1 MTKIRTS
8 NRARSTKNRT
18 PELRRSLVSLCVL
31 AASTGLLAQESTQ
44 TEAQGDAVLEE
55 VTVYGTRMNLG
66 RAQDIK
72 RNSDTVVDAI
82 SASDI
87 NSLPDKS
94 VLEAIQRLPGV
105 SIERFAASN
114 DADHFSVE
122 GSGVVIRG
130 LTQTRSEFNGRDAFA
145 ANNDNGLSF
154 QDIPPELVGGVQLV
168 KNQTA
173 SMIEGGVSGTINI
186 LTRKPFD
193 NDESF
198 AAFTAKASY
207 SDQIDEITPALSGTY
222 SNRWDTESGEW
233 GLLFNAST
241 ANLKSRADGVQLY
254 NHYQR
259 GAGGDT
265 VVFGSETQQVFV
277 PQGANIRR
285 QDFDRDRTGGA
296 LTVQWRSPNEAT
308 EVTAEYIYS
317 DSEINWEERSIEYPD
332 QPFAVGPGQ
341 GTPLAQPFQ
350 GTSFTYGDDG
360 FFDSG
365 ILSNGG
371 GNGGG
376 RYISYSRDNRE
387 KSNIQDLS
395 IDIKHELSD
404 RLSLS
409 GGLQFIEAD
418 FQQFDISAMYNF
430 FSELSLN
437 AAQDIPRLDF
447 IGQGGNGALLT
458 DPSAFYFRSAMDHA
472 EDDEADSIAANIDL
486 ELQFE
491 DDFLDSLEVG
501 LRVADR
507 ENTIRESA
515 YNWGAVS
522 ESWAGGTTTADQII
536 QGDPSLVEEYSFED
550 FSNGNQFNGQQSFIF
565 PALDLVDVDN
575 YDSFFARI
583 NPFRSSGSNWLS
595 LANRNGVIDGSLFL
609 PTEVAVSN
617 LSNQALYAQLNFSSD
632 SFARR
637 IAGNVGLRYV
647 SYDWDLTGGVS
658 YPNPISSNLLPFIS
672 PEDIAFTSN
681 GGGVQINSIE
691 DSYSKVLPSLN
702 LKVELSDE
710 LIARFAYSKAISLPD
725 LRDKRNRLQIGRQL
739 IVQRAD
745 PNDNSSPVV
754 AASINGYTASGGNPG
769 LNPIESDNFDLSLEW
784 YFADTGSLTA
794 SVFHKN
800 AEGFF
805 RFGPSAIRVENN
817 GVTRDVLINGPVNGE
832 DAKIKGF
839 ELAYTQFY
847 DQLPAPWNG
856 FGVQF
861 NYTYIDSDGSSS
873 SENALTPEGGQVSN
887 NLGVFDGLPLEGL
900 SEDTMNLVLM
910 YESGPVSAR
919 VAYNYRSEYL
929 LTTRDVITFAPNFSG
944 ATEQVDASFSYQ
956 LTDNL
961 KVGLE
966 ANNLTNETNELFS
979 VVNQDLLLAP
989 RSYFVND
996 RRYSITLSGSF

>member
-1 MTKIRTS
+1 MAKIRTNS
-8 NRARSTKNRT
+8 IDRSVKNKG
-18 PELRRSLVSLCVL
+18 PELRRSLISLCVL
-31 AASTGLLAQESTQ
+31 AASSGVIAQEDIQ
-44 TEAQGDAVLEE
+44 TNVQDDAVLEE
-55 VTVYGTRMNLG
+55 VTVFGTKINLG

-114 DADHFSVE
+114 DADHYSVE

-193 NDESF
+193 SDEPF

-207 SDQIDEITPALSGTY
+207 SDQIDEVTPALSGTY
-222 SNRWDTESGEW
+222 GNRWETDSGEW

-265 VVFGSETQQVFV
+265 VVFGNEDQQVFV
-277 PQGANIRR
+277 PQGGNVRR

-296 LTVQWRSPNEAT
+296 LTVQWRSPSEAT

-332 QPFAVGPGQ
+332 QPFSVGPGQ

-350 GTSFTYGDDG
+350 GTSFTYGADG
-360 FFDSG
+360 FFESG

-376 RYISYSRDNRE
+376 RYLSYSRDNRE
-387 KSNIQDLS
+387 SSNIQDLS
-395 IDIKHELSD
+395 IEIKHELSD
-404 RLSLS
+404 RLSIS
-409 GGLQFIEAD
+409 GGLQFIDAD
-418 FQQFDISAMYNF
+418 FQQLDISAMYNF
-430 FSELSLN
+430 YSELSLN
-437 AAQDIPRLDF
+437 AGQSIPRLDF
-447 IGQGGNGALLT
+447 LGQGTNSGLLT

-472 EDDEADSIAANIDL
+472 EDDEADSVAANIDL

-491 DDFLDSLEVG
+491 DDFLESLEVG

-522 ESWAGGTTTADQII
+522 ESWAGGTTTVDQII
-536 QGDPSLVEEYSFED
+536 QRDATLVESFGFDD
-550 FSNGNQFNGQQSFIF
+550 FSNGDQFNGQQEFIF
-565 PALDLVDVDN
+565 PSLDLVDVNN

-583 NPFRSSGSNWLS
+583 DPFRSSGSNWRS
-595 LANRNGVIDGSLFL
+595 LANRNGVIEGSLFL
-609 PTEVAVSN
+609 PTEVAVSK
-617 LSNQALYAQLNFSSD
+617 LSNQAAYAQLNFSSD
-632 SFARR
+632 KFAKRFG
-637 IAGNVGLRYV
+637 GNIGLRYV

-658 YPNPISSNLLPFIS
+658 YPNPVSSNLLAFIS
-672 PEDIAFTSN
+672 ADDVAFTSN
-681 GGGVQINSIE
+681 GGDVQESTVD
-691 DSYSKVLPSLN
+691 DSYSKLLPSFN
-702 LKVELSDE
+702 LKVELSDDV
-710 LIARFAYSKAISLPD
+710 IARFAYSKAVSLPD
-725 LRDKRNRLQIGRQL
+725 LRDKRNSLQIGREL
-739 IVQRAD
+739 IVERVD
-745 PNDNSSPVV
+745 PNDVSSPVV
-754 AASINGYTASGGNPG
+754 GARINGYSASGGNPA

-794 SVFHKN
+794 SLFHKDV
-800 AEGFF
+800 EGFF
-805 RFGPSAIRVENN
+805 RFGPSSIQIENN

-832 DAKIKGF
+832 DATIKGF

-847 DQLPAPWNG
+847 DNLPAPWNG
-856 FGVQF
+856 IGVQF
-861 NYTYIDSDGSSS
+861 NYTYIDSDGNSS

-910 YESGPVSAR
+910 YEAGPVSAR
-919 VAYNYRSEYL
+919 IAYNYRSEYL

-944 ATEQVDASFSYQ
+944 STEQVDASFSYQ

-961 KVGLE
+961 KIGLE
-966 ANNLTNETNELFS
+966 ANNLTNATNELFS

-996 RRYSITLSGSF
+996 RRYSVTLSGSF